1 MPPAMGAIDNN
12 KQPRY
17 QFERNVHNVD
27 AVSEIIMSL
36 KQPQIE
42 LPPGDH
48 DQSAVKSLQKALSIV
63 NVVAAAE
70 QPLTVSEIALLAQIP
85 RPTVHRLLQTL
96 ITADYLQQD
105 RVHGRIS
112 VGLAPISIAARAL
125 DGHRLR
131 IEALPHLQTLAQ
143 NSGQRS
149 NLGCLFRHQVLY
161 LAGAEKHGLP
171 TIRTRFGQMVD
182 THACALGKAIVAFLP
197 EAEVLALVKARPL
210 ARKTPNTITKLPA
223 LMKDLAE
230 TRRRGYAI
238 DRGENVEGSFCISAP
253 IFSADNKPVAS
264 IGLTG
269 RDLESVLA
277 SADLVQHTAELI
289 SHML

>member
-1 MPPAMGAIDNN
+1 MISKLKAARRPARDT
-12 KQPRY
+12 
-17 QFERNVHNVD
+17 ET
-27 AVSEIIMSL
+27 
-36 KQPQIE
+36 
-42 LPPGDH
+42 
-48 DQSAVKSLQKALSIV
+48 AVKSLNKAFVIISA
-63 NVVAAAE
+63 VAAADR
-70 QPLTVSEIALLAQIP
+70 PLTVSEIALLAQIP
-85 RPTVHRLLQTL
+85 RPTAHRLIQTL
-96 ITADYLQQD
+96 INADYLQHD
-105 RVHGRIS
+105 HSNGRIS

-125 DGHRLR
+125 DSHRLR
-131 IEALPHLQTLAQ
+131 IEALPQLQALAQ
-143 NSGQRS
+143 KTGERS

-161 LAGAEKHGLP
+161 LAGVEKPGLP

-210 ARKTPNTITKLPA
+210 ARITPNTITTLPA
-223 LMKDLAE
+223 FMKELAE

-253 IFSADNKPVAS
+253 IFSSDNKPIAS

-269 RDLESVLA
+269 RDLNSVV
-277 SADLVQHTAELI
+277 ADAKAVRHSAELI

>member
-1 MPPAMGAIDNN
+1 M
-12 KQPRY
+12 
-17 QFERNVHNVD
+17 V
-27 AVSEIIMSL
+27 
-36 KQPQIE
+36 KQPQVLE
-42 LPPGDH
+42 PLPGDP
-48 DQSAVKSLQKALSIV
+48 DQSAVKSLHKALSII
-63 NVVAAAE
+63 NIVVAAE
-70 QPLTVSEIALLAQIP
+70 QPLTISEIALLTQIP

-143 NSGQRS
+143 KSGQRS

-161 LAGAEKHGLP
+161 LAGAEKYGLP
-171 TIRTRFGQMVD
+171 TVRTRFGQMVD
-182 THACALGKAIVAFLP
+182 AHACALGKAIVAFLP

-210 ARKTPNTITKLPA
+210 ARKTSNTITSLPA
-223 LMKDLAE
+223 FMKELTD

-238 DRGENVEGSFCISAP
+238 DHGENVEGSFCISAP
-253 IFSADNKPVAS
+253 IFSANNSPVAS

-269 RDLESVLA
+269 RDLDAVVA
-277 SADLVQHTAELI
+277 SADVVRHTTEMI

>member
-1 MPPAMGAIDNN
+1 MAA
-12 KQPRY
+12 KQSRKI
-17 QFERNVHNVD
+17 Q
-27 AVSEIIMSL
+27 AAAS
-36 KQPQIE
+36 
-42 LPPGDH
+42 DH
-48 DQSAVKSLQKALSIV
+48 DQSTVKSLNKALFII
-63 NVVAAAE
+63 NLVAAAE
-70 QPLTVSEIALLAQIP
+70 RPLTVSEIALLAQIP
-85 RPTVHRLLQTL
+85 RPTAHRLLQTL
-96 ITADYLQQD
+96 IAADYLQQD
-105 RVHGRIS
+105 SVHGRIS

-143 NSGQRS
+143 KTGERS

-161 LAGAEKHGLP
+161 LAGVEKPGLP

-182 THACALGKAIVAFLP
+182 AHACALGKAIAAFLP

-210 ARKTPNTITKLPA
+210 VRVTPNTITSLPA
-223 LMKDLAE
+223 FMKELAE

-269 RDLESVLA
+269 RDLDAVVA
-277 SADLVQHTAELI
+277 SADAVRHAAELI